1 MIGVYRVLVTAAA
14 SPFPS
19 AVAERLLDRPD
30 VESVV
35 MVDTEAPDPLPNT
48 TVIGLGASYGQLRDV
63 IGDHGID
70 TVIHGALSSDRLG
83 GTGSSHDADVIDTL
97 HVAAVAA
104 DLAGPVR
111 KIVALSSTA
120 RYEAGPESAQF
131 RHEHEVFTPPRDG
144 SYAASLAEAEEYLV
158 ALADQRPNLTIS
170 ILRLADLAGPKM
182 TSPLSAML
190 RRPMAPLYFGFD
202 PMVQFLH
209 VDDALD
215 AVEHAVQEDLAGTY
229 NVASRGHIEWSRS
242 IRLSRT
248 AAVPILPPTL
258 DPLTPFWQ
266 LVGGGIVPPG
276 LAKTLQFGRVASTDR
291 LKATG
296 YVASHTVDDCVRL
309 LRPSGPKPAV
319 RRLAPAR
326 SVRH

>member
-1 MIGVYRVLVTAAA
+1 MHADCHDALSRLEACAD
-14 SPFPS
+14 
-19 AVAERLLDRPD
+19 AERLLDRPD

-48 TVIGLGASYGQLRDV
+48 TAIGLGASYGQLRDV

-83 GTGSSHDADVIDTL
+83 DTGPSHNADVIATL
-97 HVAAVAA
+97 HIAAVAA
-104 DLAGPVR
+104 DLAGPLR

-120 RYEAGPESAQF
+120 RYEAGPGSAQF
-131 RHEHEVFTPPRDG
+131 RHEQEALAPPRDG

-158 ALADQRPNLTIS
+158 ALADQRPNLAIS
-170 ILRLADLAGPKM
+170 LLRLADLAGPKM

-190 RRPMAPLYFGFD
+190 KQPAAPVYFGFD

-215 AVEHAVQEDLAGTY
+215 AVEHAAQKNLAGTY
-229 NVASRGHIEWSRS
+229 NVASQGHIEWSRS
-242 IRLSRT
+242 LRLSRT
-248 AAVPILPPTL
+248 AAVPIPPPSL
-258 DPLTPFWQ
+258 DPLMPFWR
-266 LVGGGIVPPG
+266 LVGGGIVPAG

-309 LRPSGPKPAV
+309 LRPSGPKPAG
-319 RRLAPAR
+319 RWLAPATR
-326 SVRH
+326 CW